1 MPMKHSW
8 NKEDSSFRSAN
19 LIYPEVN
26 PEVLDRPRDE
36 CGVFGIASPQDN
48 VAQMTF
54 LGLHALQHRG
64 QESAGMA
71 VSDGINMKIHKGM
84 GLVTQVFNNVIIANL
99 QGDYAIGHTRYST
112 TGKSCLSNAQP
123 FQIETRHGPLAVAHN
138 GNLINTGALRKDLL
152 KRGIGLT
159 STSDSEVMTLMLAG
173 APGVEWIDCIDHCMQ
188 IWKGAYALVVLTQN
202 GLFAARDPW
211 GIRPLTIGQL
221 PDRGHAVASETGA
234 LETIGCNAIREIK
247 PGEVISI
254 RDAALIV
261 HQAVPPANPSALCTF
276 EQIYFSRPDSI
287 WDGDVVHDI
296 RQRLGRQLAIEAP
309 VDAEVVIPVPDS
321 SIPAALGYSAESGI
335 PYNTGLI
342 KNRYIGRT
350 FIQPSQNI
358 RERDV
363 DMKFNPLPTVLKDK
377 SVIVIDDSIVRGTT
391 IKHLVTILRDAGAS
405 KVHLRITCPPIRH
418 PCHMG
423 VDMPTY
429 DELIAHRSSVPEIQK
444 ILGADSL
451 HYLSLEGMMKSIN
464 SNSGYCNACFTG
476 NYPFE
481 IARHQ
486 S

>member
-1 MPMKHSW
+1 M
-8 NKEDSSFRSAN
+8 SAN
-19 LIYPEVN
+19 IIHPEVTT
-26 PEVLDRPRDE
+26 EGLDRPRDE
-36 CGVFGIASPQDN
+36 CGVFGVASPQDN
-48 VAQMTF
+48 VAQMTY

-71 VSDGINMKIHKGM
+71 VSNGCNMKIHKGM
-84 GLVTQVFNNVIIANL
+84 GLVTQVFNEATIANL
-99 QGDYAIGHTRYST
+99 QGHYALGHTRYST
-112 TGKSCLSNAQP
+112 TGKSSISNAQP
-123 FQIETRHGPLAVAHN
+123 FQIETLHGPLAVAHN
-138 GNLINTGALRKDLL
+138 GNLVNAAALRKELL
-152 KRGIGLT
+152 ERGIGLT

-173 APGVEWIDCIDHCMQ
+173 APGAKWIDRIDHCMQ
-188 IWKGAYALVVLTQN
+188 LWIGAYALVVLTQN

-234 LETIGCNAIREIK
+234 LETIRCNAIREIK

-254 RDAALIV
+254 LEAALIV
-261 HQAVPPANPSALCTF
+261 RQAVSPANPTALCTF

-287 WDGDVVHDI
+287 WDGNVIHDI
-296 RQRLGRQLAIEAP
+296 RQRLGCQLAIEAP

-335 PYNTGLI
+335 PYNIGLI

-358 RERDV
+358 RERSV
-363 DMKFNPLPTVLKDK
+363 DMKYNPLPTVLKDK
-377 SVIVIDDSIVRGTT
+377 SVVVIDDSIVRGTT
-391 IKHLVTILRDAGAS
+391 IRHLVTILRDAGARQ
-405 KVHLRITCPPIRH
+405 VHLRITCPPIRH

-423 VDMPTY
+423 VDMATY
-429 DELIAHRSSVPEIQK
+429 DELIAHRSSIPEIQK

-451 HYLSLEGMMKSIN
+451 HYLSLKSMMKSIKP
-464 SNSGYCNACFTG
+464 NSGYCNACFTG

-481 IARHQ
+481 LNRHLSKGEFEVQ
-486 S
+486 NIVEV